1 MSKNPEVVDGL
12 SDADWSA
19 LEKEAGSVTLRYL
32 RTDDPSLEKRV
43 KVATTVL
50 SAATRRQAS
59 AGARDAL
66 NFAISRSIARTP
78 EEMAEYIR
86 LTQPSFPTLP
96 STVLPSTARQG
107 NAGQG
112 NAKQGKALT
121 DGEGA

>member
-86 LTQPSFPTLP
+86 LTQPSFPEVRLGD
-96 STVLPSTARQG
+96 ARH
-107 NAGQG
+107 GQ
-112 NAKQGKALT
+112 AQQGKALT